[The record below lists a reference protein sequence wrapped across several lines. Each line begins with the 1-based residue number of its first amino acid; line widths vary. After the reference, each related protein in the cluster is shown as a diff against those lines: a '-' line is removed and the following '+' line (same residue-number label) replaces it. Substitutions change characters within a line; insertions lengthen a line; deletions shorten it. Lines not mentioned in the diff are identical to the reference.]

1 MRVICAP
8 DSFKESLSAVEAA
21 AAMARGVRSV
31 VPDADVVEVPLADGG
46 EGFVDA
52 LASALGA
59 EVRTI
64 DLPDALGRPSRG
76 RFALLGDLAVL
87 EVAQA
92 VGLGAIAP
100 ADRDILR
107 SSSAGVG
114 HLVRAALDAGARRL
128 VVGLG
133 GSATNDA
140 GAGMLATLG
149 VRFLDADGRP
159 VLPVPAELQ
168 RATTVDASGLDPRLE
183 DAIVEAACDVTAPL
197 CGPTGASAV
206 FGPQKGAT
214 PDLVGV
220 LDALLG
226 RLAVLSGRAAVA
238 TLPGAGA
245 AGGLGWALLA
255 FCGATTRPGIE
266 LVAELTGLDAAVA
279 DADLVLTGE
288 GSVDAQTLQGKAPA
302 GVARVAAA
310 HGVPVVILGGRI
322 APDADVLL
330 QAGVAALVPITQGV
344 TDLPTALREGASNL
358 ERATAMVVR
367 LYRAGR
373 TASAGSSAT

>member
-8 DSFKESLSAVEAA
+8 DSFKESLTAVEAA
-21 AAMARGVRSV
+21 AAMARGVRAV
-31 VPDADVVEVPLADGG
+31 VPDAVVVEVPLADGG
-46 EGFVDA
+46 EGFVAA

-76 RFALLGDLAVL
+76 SFALAGDLAVL

-92 VGLGAIAP
+92 VGLGDIAP
-100 ADRDILR
+100 DERDIMR

-140 GAGMLATLG
+140 GAGMLAALG

-159 VLPVPAELQ
+159 VEPVPADLG
-168 RATTVDASGLDPRLE
+168 RVAAVDASGLDPRL
-183 DAIVEAACDVTAPL
+183 AQVVVEAACDVTAPL
-197 CGPTGASAV
+197 CGPSGASAV

-214 PDLVGV
+214 PELVPL

-226 RLAVLSGRAAVA
+226 RLARLSGRDAVA
-238 TLPGAGA
+238 ALPGAGA

-266 LVAELTGLDAAVA
+266 LVAELTGLDALVT

-288 GSVDAQTLQGKAPA
+288 GSVDAQTLQGKTPA

-310 HGVPVVILGGRI
+310 HGVPVVVLAGRV

-330 QAGVAALVPITQGV
+330 GAGVTALVPITGGV
-344 TDLPTALREGASNL
+344 TDLATALREGAANL
-358 ERATAMVVR
+358 ERATATVVR
-367 LYRAGR
+367 LFLAGRASRAGKP
-373 TASAGSSAT
+373 TA